1 MLLNVLSKV
10 VLDLQSSLCFVKLLF
25 GLGQLTLRIYQHLR
39 DVTQLCFAPLHP
51 LFLLFLCLGVF
62 WYLFF
67 VKCAVLIVKAV
78 QLHLQASDF
87 SPGQD
92 QLYREVF
99 DVVKLLG
106 IWLSFTCP

>member
-1 MLLNVLSKV
+1 MFLKILSKV
-10 VLDLQSSLCFVKLLF
+10 VLDLQSSLRFLKLLL
-25 GLGQLTLRIYQHLR
+25 GDGQLTLRIYQHLTEA
-39 DVTQLCFAPLHP
+39 TQFCFAPLHP

-62 WYLFF
+62 WNLFF
-67 VKCAVLIVKAV
+67 VKCAVLFVKIV

-92 QLYREVF
+92 QLYREVI
-99 DVVKLLG
+99 DVIKLLG